1 MQGSTVTARHGFTR
15 KRREKYESI
24 YTSNLLEKT
33 ND

>member
-15 KRREKYESI
+15 KREKYESI